1 MDVTTEKLDSIREM
15 IHSAML
21 SRGISPDAKHLLNVA
36 FRLIADIQHLPRM
49 KSEVRQQL
57 ILQAVDRVIALVD
70 LAQFLSPSS
79 SEDAR
84 QKLAALLDVLYRCIG
99 AAESEV

>member
-1 MDVTTEKLDSIREM
+1 MEVEKLDSIREQ
-15 IHSAML
+15 IHAAML
-21 SRGISPDAKHLLNVA
+21 ARGVSPDSKHLLNLA
-36 FRLIADIQHLPRM
+36 HRLISDVQHLPRM
-49 KSEVRQQL
+49 KSEVREQL
-57 ILQAVDRVIALVD
+57 ILQAIDRVLALVD

-84 QKLAALLDVLYRCIG
+84 QKLTALLDVLYRCVG

>member
-1 MDVTTEKLDSIREM
+1 MDVEREKLDSIREI
-15 IHSAML
+15 IHAAIQSH
-21 SRGISPDAKHLLNVA
+21 GISPDAKQLLNLA
-36 FRLIADIQHLPRM
+36 HRLIADVQHLPRM

-57 ILQAVDRVIALVD
+57 ILQAIDRVLALVD

-84 QKLAALLDVLYRCIG
+84 QKLTALLDVLYRCVG